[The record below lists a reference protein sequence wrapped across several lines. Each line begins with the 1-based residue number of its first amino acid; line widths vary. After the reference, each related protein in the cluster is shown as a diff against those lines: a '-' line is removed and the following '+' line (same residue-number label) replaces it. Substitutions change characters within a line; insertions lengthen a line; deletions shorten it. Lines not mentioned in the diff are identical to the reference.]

1 MQTEGNGGN
10 NLKIAKITGTREIA
24 SAGETNFLKREV
36 EVKERGDKEEGGK
49 RRKRMFAIFFISSS
63 PCVDCVHILYF
74 H

>member
-1 MQTEGNGGN
+1 MQTEGNGGK

-24 SAGETNFLKREV
+24 SAGETNFLEREV
-36 EVKERGDKEEGGK
+36 EVKERGDRGEGGK
-49 RRKRMFAIFFISSS
+49 RRKRMFAISSS